1 MHTTTKTSIL
11 VIEDDPRFR
20 ESLID
25 AMSLKGFTA
34 RGVGSGAEALKA
46 IDTLAPSL
54 IIMDVQLP
62 DRHGFDLCRQIKRSL
77 RLKRVPIVFLS
88 ARFTE
93 PGDRVEGLMAGA
105 EAYLCKPVS
114 MDTLWSEI
122 QYLLDKGV

>member
-1 MHTTTKTSIL
+1 MYTTMKSPVLI
-11 VIEDDPRFR
+11 IEDDPHFR

-25 AMSLKGFTA
+25 AMSLKGFAA

-46 IDTLAPSL
+46 IEISAPAL

-77 RLKRVPIVFLS
+77 RLKRVPILFLS

-93 PGDRVEGLMAGA
+93 PSDRAEGLMAGA

-114 MDTLWSEI
+114 MDTLWDEI
-122 QYLLDKGV
+122 QYLLDKGS

>member
-1 MHTTTKTSIL
+1 MYTTMKAPVLI
-11 VIEDDPRFR
+11 IEDDPHFR

-25 AMSLKGFTA
+25 AMSLKGFAA
-34 RGVGSGAEALKA
+34 RGVGSGAEALRA
-46 IDTLAPSL
+46 IEISAPAL

-77 RLKRVPIVFLS
+77 RLKRVPILFLS

-93 PGDRVEGLMAGA
+93 PSDRAEGLMAGA

-114 MDTLWSEI
+114 MDTLWDEI
-122 QYLLDKGV
+122 QYLLDKGS

>member
-1 MHTTTKTSIL
+1 MNTMTKTPIL
-11 VIEDDPRFR
+11 IIEDDPHFR

-25 AMSLKGFTA
+25 AMALKGFA
-34 RGVGSGAEALKA
+34 AKGVASGAEALKA
-46 IDTLAPSL
+46 IEVSSPAL

-77 RLKRVPIVFLS
+77 RLKRVPILFLS

-93 PGDRVEGLMAGA
+93 PSDRAEGLMAGA

-114 MDTLWSEI
+114 MDTLWDEI
-122 QYLLDKGV
+122 QYLLDKGS